1 MGVRRTNAIVLATL
15 TAALLITPAASAQS
29 PAAPPA
35 DSEVDRTS
43 GAYLYERYCSVCH
56 GGDGRGTLIGFPLVG
71 LPSGPVTPALVL
83 EALRTPLQMMPSF
96 PRDVISDDAVTLLA
110 HHIATLERAA
120 TGAALP
126 PLLDISAAAVRPIT
140 PLPPAP
146 MVGPADPKSYE
157 MKEFDAGAC
166 GAGHD
171 LAVAPDGRIWYAGVE
186 RNNIVMFDPK
196 SERLRCWPI
205 PTRNGRPQGLR
216 VDRDGMVWFT
226 LTGLPDNKVAM
237 FDPRTELFSEFLMPH
252 RPQPFVFPHML
263 VFDADRNPV
272 FSLAYGDGAGRIDR
286 KTGHF
291 DYFPIP
297 TYRAYPDGIEIA
309 RNGHIWMAES
319 IGNKLVEI
327 DPKTGKA
334 IEIPHPR
341 ASEDPGPR
349 AIAFDSHGNIWFS
362 EREFGSLGMFDPR
375 TRRWRSWRAPAHGGN
390 AYGTDA
396 IVIDRRDAVWF
407 SHSGGNYIGRFDPR
421 TDMVFIYPFLTSN
434 MNCRHMDLAKDG
446 ALWCVSSR
454 VPKLVRLTV
463 KGTGG

>member
-1 MGVRRTNAIVLATL
+1 
-15 TAALLITPAASAQS
+15 
-29 PAAPPA
+29 
-35 DSEVDRTS
+35 
-43 GAYLYERYCSVCH
+43 
-56 GGDGRGTLIGFPLVG
+56 
-71 LPSGPVTPALVL
+71 
-83 EALRTPLQMMPSF
+83 
-96 PRDVISDDAVTLLA
+96 
-110 HHIATLERAA
+110 
-120 TGAALP
+120 
-126 PLLDISAAAVRPIT
+126 
-140 PLPPAP
+140 
-146 MVGPADPKSYE
+146 
-157 MKEFDAGAC
+157 
-166 GAGHD
+166 
-171 LAVAPDGRIWYAGVE
+171 
-186 RNNIVMFDPK
+186 
-196 SERLRCWPI
+196 
-205 PTRNGRPQGLR
+205 
-216 VDRDGMVWFT
+216 MVWFT

-252 RPQPFVFPHML
+252 RPQPFVFPHTL

-309 RNGHIWMAES
+309 RNGHIWMTES

-341 ASEDPGPR
+341 AAEDPGLR

-375 TRRWRSWRAPAHGGN
+375 TRRWRSWRAPAHGGK

-407 SHSGGNYIGRFDPR
+407 SHAGGNYIGRFDPR
-421 TDMVFIYPFLTSN
+421 TETVFVYPFLTSN
-434 MNCRHMDLAKDG
+434 TNCRHMDFAKDG

-463 KGTGG
+463 KGRAGRRLN